1 MSLLV
6 TSLILATMGQS
17 ASVEARVDEQKR
29 LEACIARI
37 NKDPSEA
44 YEDGLAWVYEGGR
57 PFARQCTALALIEL
71 GHADE
76 GAIQL
81 EELANAENG
90 GSIGQRLIYLTQ
102 AGNAWILAGAFEAA
116 IVTLEN
122 AIRLSPHDPQLRA
135 DRAAALIGLERW
147 AEASDDLDRALQAVP
162 GDLNILKMRAETRL
176 HLEDLDGAERDVLS
190 AMAIDG
196 TDIQTL
202 LLRGRVREAKRLLV
216 EEEAVERL
224 TVSPTILSTE

>member
-1 MSLLV
+1 MSIFLA
-6 TSLILATMGQS
+6 SLIITAMGQS

-29 LEACIARI
+29 LQACIARI
-37 NKDPSEA
+37 NEDPSEA

-71 GHADE
+71 GHAE
-76 GAIQL
+76 QGARQL

-90 GSIGQRLIYLTQ
+90 GAIGQRVIYLTQ

-116 IVTLEN
+116 IITLDN
-122 AIRLSPHDPQLRA
+122 AIRLNPHDPQLRA
-135 DRAAALIGLERW
+135 DRAAALIELENW
-147 AEASDDLDRALQAVP
+147 DEALGELDYALQAVP
-162 GDLNILKMRAETRL
+162 GDLSILKMRAETL
-176 HLEDLDGAERDVLS
+176 LNLDEISAAERDVQS

-202 LLRGRVREAKRLLV
+202 LLRGRVREAKRLQI

-224 TVSPTILSTE
+224 PVSPTILGTE